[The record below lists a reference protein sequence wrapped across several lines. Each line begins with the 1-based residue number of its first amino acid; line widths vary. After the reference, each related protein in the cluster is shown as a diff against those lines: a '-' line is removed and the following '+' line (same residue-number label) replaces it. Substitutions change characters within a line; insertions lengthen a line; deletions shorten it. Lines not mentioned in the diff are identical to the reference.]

1 MSFDY
6 IEKKFKSADG
16 KTLQLFEYRPEKK
29 IISSIILVYEIFG
42 VTKHIHKVAHSLS
55 SKGFLV
61 QIPDLYSRIE
71 KNIVLEYNKKGF
83 KKGIEFKEQLGWDLP
98 VMDIVYCASVLKEE
112 YPVNIM
118 GFCYGG
124 SLSWLASQRSFMFDK
139 AVCYYGSSIPEF
151 LEKSLNC
158 PALLHLG
165 KKDKGIPQKS
175 VEKVKAFNK
184 KYNENISIYE
194 YDADH
199 GFNCEDRVSYNKTAA
214 LLSME
219 RSLNFLLEEK

>member
-1 MSFDY
+1 
-6 IEKKFKSADG
+6 
-16 KTLQLFEYRPEKK
+16 
-29 IISSIILVYEIFG
+29 
-42 VTKHIHKVAHSLS
+42 
-55 SKGFLV
+55 
-61 QIPDLYSRIE
+61 
-71 KNIVLEYNKKGF
+71 
-83 KKGIEFKEQLGWDLP
+83 
-98 VMDIVYCASVLKEE
+98 MDIVYCASVLKEE